1 MWRILRIGL
10 PAAADGAIMW
20 TGHFLFL
27 KLIAWTGSSAGGPIN
42 YAFAAHMVVVRLE
55 AFTYLPANAWAAACA
70 TMLGQ
75 ALGAGLPQRARLVGR
90 EAALQA
96 GCVAA
101 VIGLG
106 FIVFAR
112 PLCAL
117 MHEDPHVVDQ
127 AAGVLRM
134 IGAFE
139 PVLALTI
146 VYMGALRG
154 AGDTVFPLFFTAFGL
169 ALVRLPVSY
178 LLALYLGWGLR
189 GAWLGV
195 SADLLVR
202 MTLAW
207 TRFRRGRWVATKV

>member
-1 MWRILRIGL
+1 
-10 PAAADGAIMW
+10 
-20 TGHFLFL
+20 
-27 KLIAWTGSSAGGPIN
+27 
-42 YAFAAHMVVVRLE
+42 
-55 AFTYLPANAWAAACA
+55 
-70 TMLGQ
+70 
-75 ALGAGLPQRARLVGR
+75 
-90 EAALQA
+90 
-96 GCVAA
+96 
-101 VIGLG
+101 
-106 FIVFAR
+106 
-112 PLCAL
+112 
-117 MHEDPHVVDQ
+117 
-127 AAGVLRM
+127 M